1 MRWRFYLIDRNGL
14 KTNIEEPGG
23 WDSCVLKIKRHPE
36 RHGTFR
42 EVQMNSFKFYGAA
55 IDMLKTEYNQYGAN
69 GAYTLVIEQRCG
81 GGWAESYRGSINFTS
96 YEFTCGDYCFVSVDI
111 DQTDALTTFINR
123 FDQKVDLSSLTA
135 FDGAALTEYPG
146 LSETILLPSKAILLK
161 ASARNGSSVSYNL
174 ANDTGWSLAFPSGGV
189 GTVQGYVN
197 PVLDIVDYN
206 GIKDFTASSIA
217 DFLNRSQSQ
226 EYVQE
231 IIYNNPPSELNCF
244 SSAFSVNFRV
254 KGAYKNLVSGSGT
267 HSVTLVL
274 RKGKSTIF
282 ATDSSLVQG
291 WTLSAGTTNPI
302 ATIPFDISYSGS
314 VSLALGEKLW
324 LSVLISYIKNTNY
337 TDHVEISFDP
347 ETNFSASVTSKCDA
361 TVGKI
366 SFVNETASRVIEAI
380 TNNQLKLYSEYYG
393 RTNSQPYA
401 MSVNGCGGLRGVSL
415 GLDIRRAKLADGSDP
430 KMFLSMK
437 DVFESLNAID
447 NIGVG
452 PEGADKIR
460 MEPWHFFYQE
470 DVVFTCRNIQS
481 LKKSSKPDELYST
494 FKNGYDKWE
503 SEDYNGLDEFLTKRE
518 WRTSLTSVKNPL
530 EKICKWIASGYAWE
544 VTRRKVNDTKD
555 WRYDNDV
562 FVACLIDYFQGSTDF
577 TAATNSFNIIPELPN
592 MFAIGDSITISNTT
606 SNNVTRTISNI
617 VPIANSLQI
626 YVSAALVNEVAP
638 NAKIKNNTTPF
649 YGIEVKSITS
659 AANILDPDT
668 VYNFRISP
676 ARNAMRW
683 FDYIAKCYKNI
694 VGTDTL
700 YFSSADGNYVASGS
714 LVDPA
719 GCKFETGTLSEKGNI
734 SLSSFADVDNG
745 TPITEP
751 ERVVYSYPLSFTEY
765 NLITS
770 SPYSL
775 IEYIASCERG
785 VGWIDTIEYNPED
798 GNAKFTLI
806 PKAS

>member
-1 MRWRFYLIDRNGL
+1 MRWRFYLIDRNNVQTG
-14 KTNIEEPGG
+14 IEEPGG
-23 WDSCVLKIKRHPE
+23 WDNFTLIIQRHKD

-42 EVQMNSFKFYGAA
+42 ALQATQFQFYDVAREL
-55 IDMLKTEYNQYGAN
+55 LKDEYDQYGSR
-69 GAYTLVIEQRCG
+69 GIYDLKIDGKCG
-81 GGWAESYRGSINFTS
+81 SGWQEVYRGRVDFANFEHVCADVCYATAQLDQV
-96 YEFTCGDYCFVSVDI
+96 GAVIDFV
-111 DQTDALTTFINR
+111 NR
-123 FDQKVDLSSLTA
+123 FDQSVDLSSSTA
-135 FDGAALTEYPG
+135 FDGAALTNYTG
-146 LSETILLPSKAILLK
+146 LSKKILLPSKAILLR
-161 ASARNGSSVSYNL
+161 SILRNVDAHEYIIS
-174 ANDTGWSLAFPSGGV
+174 NDSGFISAFPTSTGSVNGALNV
-189 GTVQGYVN
+189 PFDTVDVN
-197 PVLDIVDYN
+197 A
-206 GIKDFTASSIA
+206 IKDCNSDAII
-217 DFLNRSQSQ
+217 DFFNNSNDGEQPT
-226 EYVQE
+226 EM
-231 IIYNNPPSELNCF
+231 IYNQPNQVLNCYGQSF
-244 SSAFSVNFRV
+244 TISFRV
-254 KGAYKNLVSGSGT
+254 KGAYKNLVNGSGS
-267 HSVTLVL
+267 H
-274 RKGKSTIF
+274 
-282 ATDSSLVQG
+282 
-291 WTLSAGTTNPI
+291 TLSLSLKKGTNTFSSGATQIVGWILSTGATNPV
-302 ATIPFDISYSGS
+302 ATIPFDQSYSGT
-314 VSLALGEKLW
+314 VTLLPGEKLW
-324 LSVLISYIKNTNY
+324 LNFFLQYSKTSSYIP
-337 TDHVEISFDP
+337 DLRLSIDV

-366 SFVNETASRVIEAI
+366 SFINETASRVIEAI

-430 KMFLSMK
+430 KMFLAMK
-437 DVFESLNAID
+437 DIFESLSAID

-452 PEGADKIR
+452 PEGTDKIR
-460 MEPWHFFYQE
+460 MEPWTFFYQE
-470 DVVFTCRNIQS
+470 DVVFTCRNIES

-494 FKNGYDKWE
+494 FNNGYDKWE

-518 WRTSLTSVKNPL
+518 WRTSLTSVKNSL

-555 WRYDNDV
+555 WRYDNNV
-562 FVACLIDYFQGSTDF
+562 FVACLIDFFQGAAAF
-577 TAATNSFNIIPELPN
+577 TSATNSFNIIPELPN

-626 YVSAALVNEVAP
+626 YVSAALVTESAP

-649 YGIEVKSITS
+649 YGIEVKAITS

-683 FDYIAKCYKNI
+683 FDYVAKCYKNI
-694 VGTDTL
+694 IGTDTL

-719 GCKFETGTLSEKGNI
+719 GCKLETGALSEKGNI

-751 ERVVYSYPLSFTEY
+751 ERVVFSYPLSFTEY
-765 NLITS
+765 NVITG

-775 IEYIASCERG
+775 IEYIATCERG
-785 VGWIDTIEYNPED
+785 FGWIDTIEYNPED
-798 GNAKFTLI
+798 GKAKFTLI

>member
-1 MRWRFYLIDRNGL
+1 MRWRFYLIDRNGVQ
-14 KTNIEEPGG
+14 TRIEEPGG
-23 WDSCVLKIKRHPE
+23 WDSFTLVIQRHKE

-42 EVQMNSFKFYGAA
+42 ALQSTQFQFYDVGRE
-55 IDMLKTEYNQYGAN
+55 MLKDEYDQYGSR
-69 GAYTLVIEQRCG
+69 GIFDLKIDGRCG
-81 GGWAESYRGSINFTS
+81 SGWQEVYRGRIDFANFEHICADVCYATAQLDQV
-96 YEFTCGDYCFVSVDI
+96 GAIIDFV
-111 DQTDALTTFINR
+111 NR
-123 FDQKVDLSSLTA
+123 FDQSVDLTSSTA
-135 FDGAALTEYPG
+135 FDGATLTNYTG
-146 LSETILLPSKAILLK
+146 LSKKILLPSKAILLRSILK
-161 ASARNGSSVSYNL
+161 NSAAAEYIISNDIGFISGFPTGTGHVNGALNVPF
-174 ANDTGWSLAFPSGGV
+174 DTV
-189 GTVQGYVN
+189 
-197 PVLDIVDYN
+197 DIN
-206 GIKDFTASSIA
+206 SIKDCKPEAII
-217 DFLNRSQSQ
+217 DFFNNSNDGEQPPEL
-226 EYVQE
+226 
-231 IIYNNPPSELNCF
+231 IYNTPNQDLNCYGQ
-244 SSAFSVNFRV
+244 SFSVTFRV
-254 KGAYKNLVSGSGT
+254 KGAYKNLVSGSGS
-267 HSVTLVL
+267 HTLSL
-274 RKGKSTIF
+274 SLKKGTNTFSTG
-282 ATDSSLVQG
+282 ATMIAG
-291 WTLSAGTTNPI
+291 WTLSTGTTNPV
-302 ATIPFDISYSGS
+302 ATITFDQSYSGT
-314 VSLALGEKLW
+314 VVLAPGEKLW
-324 LSVLISYIKNTNY
+324 LDFFFDYTKTTSYIP
-337 TDHVEISFDP
+337 DLRLAIDP
-347 ETNFSASVTSKCDA
+347 ETNFTASVTSKCDA

-437 DVFESLNAID
+437 DVFDSLSAID

-452 PEGADKIR
+452 PEGTDKIR
-460 MEPWHFFYQE
+460 MEPWHFFYQD
-470 DVVFTCRNIQS
+470 DVIFSCRNIQS

-518 WRTSLTSVKNPL
+518 WRTSLTSAKNAL

-544 VTRRKVNDTKD
+544 VTRRKTNDTKD

-562 FVACLIDYFQGSTDF
+562 FIACLIDYFQGSADF
-577 TAATNSFNIIPELPN
+577 TSATNSFNIIPELPN

-638 NAKIKNNTTPF
+638 NAKIRNNTTPF

-683 FDYIAKCYKNI
+683 FDYVAKCYKNI
-694 VGTDTL
+694 AGTDGL
-700 YFSSADGNYVASGS
+700 FFSSADGNYVASGN

-719 GCKFETGTLSEKGNI
+719 GCKLETGNLSEKGNI
-734 SLSSFADVDNG
+734 TLSSFADADNG

-751 ERVVYSYPLSFTEY
+751 ERVLFSYPLSFTEY
-765 NLITS
+765 NLIVG

-775 IEYIASCERG
+775 IEYVASCERG
-785 VGWIDTIEYNPED
+785 FGWIDTIEYNPED